1 MKRRLR
7 ITFSI
12 IIYIF
17 CFQLNAQAYFENQA
31 ATVGVDDFSGTI
43 YLGGGISF
51 CDYNDDGWDDIT
63 IATQSGDPLKIY
75 RNNGDGTYAPE
86 TTLVPNN
93 NAQQKQVIW
102 VDFDNDGDKDLYV
115 SGDVDGSRLYRN
127 DGTALTDIT
136 VTCGLPIAAQDNF
149 GASWGDYNN
158 DGFLDLFLCNRGL
171 SVPQPNYLYKN
182 NGDGTFTNVSASA
195 GIDTGSHLSFCSAFF
210 DYNND
215 GWQDIYMANDKT
227 NTTNIL
233 YKNNGDGTF
242 TDVSVESGTNLAID
256 AMSVTIADFDRD
268 SWFDIYVTNGIPGN
282 YLLRN
287 NGDGTFTNIAFET
300 GTMFES
306 IAWGSVFLDA
316 ENDGDLDL
324 YVSGSLDG
332 GIPSLMSAAFY
343 TNNGNG
349 TFSIESSS
357 GFEND
362 TSESYANAIGDTD
375 NDGFPEIVV
384 SNSGGDDI
392 FLWKNETTSTNN
404 WLKVNLQGVTSNKQ
418 GVGATIEL
426 KSEGVSQYRY
436 TVCGE
441 GYISQNSETEFFGIG
456 ANTTIEYVKITWLGG
471 TQDIVYN
478 VAPNQALNI
487 VEGSNP
493 LSTEEFQEQT
503 EIQVYPNP
511 TTGKIWMNSKTNN
524 LYDYIIFDGKG
535 SQVKSGQISQQKN
548 IDISTLSSGYY
559 MLKILSEKNVFN
571 KKIML
576 K

>member
-7 ITFSI
+7 INFSI
-12 IIYIF
+12 IIYIL
-17 CFQLNAQAYFENQA
+17 CFQLNAQIYFENKA
-31 ATVGVDDFSGTI
+31 STLGVDDFCGTI

-75 RNNGDGTYAPE
+75 RNNGDGTYALE

-127 DGTALTDIT
+127 DGTALTDVTI
-136 VTCGLPIAAQDNF
+136 TCGLPTAAQDNF

-171 SVPQPNYLYKN
+171 DTPQPNYLYKN
-182 NGDGTFTNVSASA
+182 NGDGTFTNVSAAA

-215 GWQDIYMANDKT
+215 GWQDIYMANDKV

-242 TDVSVESGTNLAID
+242 TDVSEESGTNLAID

-287 NGDGTFTNIAFET
+287 NGDGTFTNIASGT

-349 TFSIESSS
+349 TFTIESSS

-375 NDGFPEIVV
+375 NDGFPEIIV

-392 FLWKNETTSTNN
+392 FLWKNQTTSTNN
-404 WLKVNLQGVTSNKQ
+404 WLKVNLQGVASNKQ

-456 ANTTIEYVKITWLGG
+456 NNTTIEYVKITWLGG
-471 TQDIVYN
+471 AQDILYN

-493 LSTEEFQEQT
+493 LSIEEFNEKNA
-503 EIQVYPNP
+503 IQVFPNP
-511 TTGKIWMNSKTNN
+511 TTGKIWVHTITNETYKYIVFDSKGAQVKNGKITQQ
-524 LYDYIIFDGKG
+524 DYI
-535 SQVKSGQISQQKN
+535 
-548 IDISTLSSGYY
+548 DITMLSSGYY
-559 MLKILSEKNVFN
+559 MLKIIGENKVFN

>member
-7 ITFSI
+7 FSFSF
-12 IIYIF
+12 IIYII

-31 ATVGVDDFSGTI
+31 TTLGVDDFSGTT
-43 YLGGGISF
+43 YLGNGISF

-63 IATQSGDPLKIY
+63 IGTQSGDPLKIY
-75 RNNGDGTYAPE
+75 RNNGDGTYALE

-127 DGTALTDIT
+127 SGTTLVD
-136 VTCGLPIAAQDNF
+136 VTISCGLPTAAQDNF

-158 DGFLDLFLCNRGL
+158 DGYLDVFLCNRGL
-171 SVPQPNYLYKN
+171 STPQPNYLYKN
-182 NGDGTFTNVSASA
+182 NGDGTFSNVSAAA
-195 GIDTGSHLSFCSAFF
+195 GIDNGSHLSFCSAFF

-215 GWQDIYMANDKT
+215 GWQDIYMANDKV

-242 TDVSVESGTNLAID
+242 SDVSEESGTNLAID

-287 NGDGTFTNIAFET
+287 NGDGTFTNIASDT

-332 GIPSLMSAAFY
+332 GVPSLISAAFY

-349 TFSIESSS
+349 TFSILGSS

-362 TSESYANAIGDTD
+362 NTESYANAIGDTD
-375 NDGFPEIVV
+375 NDGFPEIIV

-392 FLWKNETTSTNN
+392 FLWKNQTTSSNN
-404 WLKVNLQGVTSNKQ
+404 WLKVNLEGVASNKQ
-418 GVGATIEL
+418 GVGAIIEL

-456 ANTTIEYVKITWLGG
+456 VNTTIEYVKVTWLGG
-471 TQDIVYN
+471 AQDIIYDVI
-478 VAPNQALNI
+478 PNQALTI
-487 VEGSNP
+487 LEGSSP
-493 LSTEEFQEQT
+493 LSTEEFQERNAV
-503 EIQVYPNP
+503 QVYPNP
-511 TTGKIWMNSKTNN
+511 TNGKIWLQTTTNET
-524 LYDYIIFDGKG
+524 YKYVIFDSRGV
-535 SQVKSGQISQQKN
+535 QVKNGKITPQN
-548 IDISTLSSGYY
+548 YMDISTLSSGYY
-559 MLKILSEKNVFN
+559 TLKILGEKAVFN